1 MNFNHLN
8 YFIQAS
14 KYGSINKASKILH
27 LTPSALVAAL
37 DTIENE
43 LGYKLFIRNRQGLSL
58 TENGSLFLNDAKEI
72 LRIENNWKA
81 IANNSVVPERI
92 SLKLSSV
99 KSVYNSILDSIVI
112 DILDTDASINLI
124 VEEGS
129 IHDVENS
136 LLENSVNFAIQA
148 YLLSEKSLI
157 QTFADNLGYMM
168 QTLYRDEWIV
178 FVGQK
183 NPLYEKDCCTI
194 EELESFTGIA
204 ISYQPISKFEH
215 QKIFGR
221 NTLYFDNQMYILKK
235 LTTSDCFSILPAI
248 LKHNI
253 YCTSNVIHA
262 LPIKDHYYPEEYAL
276 LYPRKPST
284 VKEQLVIDTI
294 LSHFK
299 KLED

>member
-58 TENGSLFLNDAKEI
+58 TENGILFLNDAKEI

-81 IANNSVVPERI
+81 IANNSVVSERI

-136 LLENSVNFAIQA
+136 LLENSANFAIQA

-157 QTFADNLGYMM
+157 QTFADNLG
-168 QTLYRDEWIV
+168 T
-178 FVGQK
+178 
-183 NPLYEKDCCTI
+183 
-194 EELESFTGIA
+194 
-204 ISYQPISKFEH
+204 
-215 QKIFGR
+215 
-221 NTLYFDNQMYILKK
+221 
-235 LTTSDCFSILPAI
+235 
-248 LKHNI
+248 
-253 YCTSNVIHA
+253 
-262 LPIKDHYYPEEYAL
+262 
-276 LYPRKPST
+276 
-284 VKEQLVIDTI
+284 
-294 LSHFK
+294 
-299 KLED
+299 

>member
-1 MNFNHLN
+1 
-8 YFIQAS
+8 
-14 KYGSINKASKILH
+14 
-27 LTPSALVAAL
+27 
-37 DTIENE
+37 
-43 LGYKLFIRNRQGLSL
+43 
-58 TENGSLFLNDAKEI
+58 
-72 LRIENNWKA
+72 
-81 IANNSVVPERI
+81 
-92 SLKLSSV
+92 
-99 KSVYNSILDSIVI
+99 
-112 DILDTDASINLI
+112 
-124 VEEGS
+124 
-129 IHDVENS
+129 
-136 LLENSVNFAIQA
+136 
-148 YLLSEKSLI
+148 
-157 QTFADNLGYMM
+157 MM